1 MRRLALINIAVFA
14 LVSSLAI
21 RQCCI
26 SYLPQ
31 SPSHYSHE
39 HRGQQPI
46 KCQLTDEA
54 LVDRSAT
61 TLTVARAIT
70 AERIVSLT
78 VFLNPIEKAHL
89 NSSIVDIGPP
99 DLFLHTS
106 ALLI

>member
-46 KCQLTDEA
+46 KCQA

-61 TLTVARAIT
+61 TLTVARAIP

-89 NSSIVDIGPP
+89 NSSIVYIGPP